1 MEGEAV
7 LAPISAGDRDLGTTV
22 PFPAGP
28 LLCQTPE
35 SES

>member
-7 LAPISAGDRDLGTTV
+7 LAPISAGDTDLWTTA
-22 PFPAGP
+22 PFPARP
-28 LLCQTPE
+28 LLCQTAE